1 MTGPANGIDPK
12 TAANAGR
19 RLGFV
24 AILWWI
30 AAVAGTLGI
39 LQGLSAGW
47 IRYTFIGI
55 SWILA
60 LFFTY
65 AWWEV
70 RRGKFSR

>member
-1 MTGPANGIDPK
+1 MTDPAHGIDPK
-12 TAANAGR
+12 TAASARR

-30 AAVAGTLGI
+30 AALAGAIGLM
-39 LQGLSAGW
+39 QGLPAGR
-47 IRYTFIGI
+47 IRYIFIGI

-70 RRGKFSR
+70 RKGKFSQ